1 MYVLFEDSNN
11 FKAEKVFSESA
22 STMQVESSSGKR
34 SKIKKN
40 AVLFQFEQ
48 PEPTTLL
55 EQARELAESLDIA
68 FLWECA
74 PQEEFDT
81 DGLAAEYFG
90 HTPSAVEKTALI
102 FALHSAPAYFHRRG
116 KGLYRPA
123 PPEILEAALAAIEKK
138 RLQQDQVD
146 NWTQNLIDGVL
157 PEEIAAQSDRLLTQ
171 PDKNS
176 LEWKAFDGALKALNT
191 TPEKLLLSLGAWSN
205 PLALH
210 QHRFMSQHFPKGT
223 GFNPV
228 PIQNWGHDLPLAQ
241 VEAYS
246 VDDAATTEID
256 DALSVSTLDNGLLR
270 VGVHIAVPAL
280 AITRDSALDDI
291 ARARM
296 STLYT
301 PGYKVSMLPP
311 ELIEY
316 FSLNADAPRPCLS
329 LYVEANI
336 ETGEILKQETRLERI
351 QLAENLRQH
360 NLEHVYTEEALADP
374 EQELPYAHWVR
385 PLWRFAQQLSAQRDA
400 RRGKPEN
407 NNRVEYGF
415 ELEGAHDDPHAIVH
429 LLPRVR
435 NAPLGL
441 LVAEYMI
448 LANQLWG
455 GLLAQHNVPGIYR
468 SQQYMR
474 TRMSTTPGPHD
485 SIGVPQYIWST
496 SPLRRYV
503 DLINQGQ
510 IIAAAQHGISARLA
524 APFQPKDADLYA
536 IITTFENQYGAWSDY
551 QHTLERYWCLR
562 WLQQHKLRTVSA
574 HVIKEDLV
582 RLAQAP
588 LVLRVPGLPAL
599 ERGQEVQIDLLGF
612 DELALEVECRWRDP
626 ALG

>member
-1 MYVLFEDSNN
+1 MYVLFEDSSN
-11 FKAEKVFSESA
+11 FKAEKVFSESD
-22 STMQVESSSGKR
+22 STMQVESASGKR

-40 AVLFQFEQ
+40 AVLFHFEQ
-48 PEPTTLL
+48 PDPVTLL
-55 EQARELAESLDIA
+55 EKARALAETLDIP

-74 PQEEFDT
+74 PQEEFEAAS
-81 DGLAAEYFG
+81 LAEDYFG
-90 HTPSAVEKTALI
+90 HAPNAVEKAALI
-102 FALHSAPAYFHRRG
+102 FALHDAPAHFHKRG

-123 PPEILEAALAAIEKK
+123 PPDILQAALAAIEKK
-138 RLQQDQVD
+138 RLQQEQVAA
-146 NWTQNLIDGVL
+146 WTQNLIDGVL
-157 PEEIAAQSDRLLTQ
+157 PDEIAAKAESFLSQ

-176 LEWKAFDGALKALNT
+176 LEWKAFDAALKALNSH
-191 TPEKLLLSLGAWSN
+191 PEKLLLSLGAWSN

-223 GFNPV
+223 GFPPV
-228 PIQNWGHDLPLAQ
+228 ELKEWGQDLPLAD

-246 VDDAATTEID
+246 VDDASTTEID
-256 DALSVSTLDNGLLR
+256 DALSVQMLDNQRLR
-270 VGVHIAVPAL
+270 IGIHIAAPAL
-280 AITRDSALDDI
+280 AITRGSSLDDI

-311 ELIEY
+311 ELIGY
-316 FSLNADAPRPCLS
+316 FSLNDDVVRPCLS
-329 LYVEANI
+329 LYVEADLN
-336 ETGEILKQETRLERI
+336 TGEILAHETRLERI
-351 QLAENLRQH
+351 QVRENLRQH
-360 NLEHVYTEEALADP
+360 ELEHLYTSEALADP
-374 EQELPYAHWVR
+374 TLALPYDHWVR
-385 PLWRFAQQLSAQRDA
+385 PLWQFAQLLSAQRDE

-407 NNRVEYGF
+407 NNRVEYSF
-415 ELEGAHDDPHAIVH
+415 ELDGPHDDPNSVIR
-429 LLPRVR
+429 LIPRVR

-455 GLLAQHNVPGIYR
+455 GLLAQHNVPGVFR

-485 SIGVPQYIWST
+485 SIGVPQYIWAT

-510 IIAAAQHGISARLA
+510 LIAAAEHGISARLA

-536 IITTFENQYGAWSDY
+536 IINTFENQYGAWSDY
-551 QHTLERYWCLR
+551 QNTLERYWCLR
-562 WLQQHKLRTVSA
+562 WLQQNQLQTVQA

-588 LVLRVPGLPAL
+588 LVIRVPGLPAM
-599 ERGQEVQIDLLGF
+599 ERGQELSLDILRF
-612 DELALEVECRWRDP
+612 DELALELECRWRDSS
-626 ALG
+626 LG